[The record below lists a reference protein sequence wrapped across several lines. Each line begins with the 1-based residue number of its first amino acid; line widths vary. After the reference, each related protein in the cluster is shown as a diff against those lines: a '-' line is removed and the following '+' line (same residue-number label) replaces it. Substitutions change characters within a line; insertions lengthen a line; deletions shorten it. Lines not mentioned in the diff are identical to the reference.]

1 MGARHVSPPM
11 KSEPLTEQSI
21 QKRLNRFFASW
32 KYNVDGLFVFS
43 WESDKLIWTKAGYI
57 YEFEIKISRSDFKND
72 FKHKKEKHVILSATI
87 DREYAE
93 KMQASILEDARN
105 DWRHWDE
112 ESLMRQFGSVEHTIE
127 GKRLPN
133 YFYYA
138 VPEDLIKPEEVPPY
152 AGLIY
157 IAKEYQYVAQSF
169 RIIKE
174 APRLHKTKYKDGEL
188 NLGDKFYYNFKS
200 ALEKLRKEEELTN
213 MYRERLETEL
223 ASKGHAKTYEQM
235 EQELKRATD
244 DAEYW
249 KKTAG
254 EHCRN
259 NICVNAERKRL
270 RREILKLVP
279 DFDFKPI
286 EDEVDKLYDK
296 KDNPYL

>member
-1 MGARHVSPPM
+1 
-11 KSEPLTEQSI
+11 
-21 QKRLNRFFASW
+21 
-32 KYNVDGLFVFS
+32 
-43 WESDKLIWTKAGYI
+43 
-57 YEFEIKISRSDFKND
+57 
-72 FKHKKEKHVILSATI
+72 
-87 DREYAE
+87 
-93 KMQASILEDARN
+93 
-105 DWRHWDE
+105 
-112 ESLMRQFGSVEHTIE
+112 
-127 GKRLPN
+127 
-133 YFYYA
+133 
-138 VPEDLIKPEEVPPY
+138 
-152 AGLIY
+152 
-157 IAKEYQYVAQSF
+157 
-169 RIIKE
+169 
-174 APRLHKTKYKDGEL
+174 
-188 NLGDKFYYNFKS
+188 
-200 ALEKLRKEEELTN
+200 
-213 MYRERLETEL
+213 MYRKRLETEL